1 MIPGT
6 ETDRC
11 NVVDCP
17 PGINATQK
25 LKRYVQLTAMS
36 HLGGLGHLVLP
47 LVVEATRLGKGAMVE
62 LGNRKLLVRD
72 KIADASNNGKMCASA
87 RSKILLTET
96 NTCNDVKCI
105 PAGPGNLELLCCT
118 TFVMIINISFVL

>member
-1 MIPGT
+1 
-6 ETDRC
+6 
-11 NVVDCP
+11 
-17 PGINATQK
+17 
-25 LKRYVQLTAMS
+25 MS

-96 NTCNDVKCI
+96 NTCNDVKCLPAGI
-105 PAGPGNLELLCCT
+105 PAGNLELLCCT
-118 TFVMIINISFVL
+118 TSVIYLLFYD